1 MRFIWIV
8 TLLALFGSWANACES
23 GPGAATKPASTAN
36 LAPLNINVADATAL
50 QGLRGIG
57 AVKAQAIVDHRQA
70 HGAFAS
76 VDELLEVKGI
86 GKALLQR
93 NRDRLSVD

>member
-8 TLLALFGSWANACES
+8 TLLALFGPWVNACEP
-23 GPGAATKPASTAN
+23 GTGAATKPAPTAS
-36 LAPLNINVADATAL
+36 LAPLNINVADVTAL

-57 AVKAQAIVDHRQA
+57 AVKAQAIIDHRQT
-70 HGAFAS
+70 HGAFAL

-93 NRDRLSVD
+93 NRERLSVD

>member
-1 MRFIWIV
+1 M
-8 TLLALFGSWANACES
+8 
-23 GPGAATKPASTAN
+23 PASPARGCN
-36 LAPLNINVADATAL
+36 QAASDGQLAPLNINVADATAL

>member
-1 MRFIWIV
+1 MRFVWIV
-8 TLLALFGSWANACES
+8 TLLALFGPWANACES
-23 GPGAATKPASTAN
+23 ATGAANKPAASAS
-36 LAPLNINVADATAL
+36 LAPLNINVADVTAL
-50 QGLRGIG
+50 QRLRGIG

-93 NRDRLSVD
+93 NRELLSVD

>member
-1 MRFIWIV
+1 MRFVWIFV
-8 TLLALFGSWANACES
+8 LLAVLCPWASACEPTS
-23 GPGAATKPASTAN
+23 SLAAKPAASLDQT
-36 LAPLNINVADATAL
+36 PLNINVADVTAL
-50 QGLRGIG
+50 QRLRGIG
-57 AVKAQAIVDHRQA
+57 AVKAQAIVDHRQT

-93 NRDRLSVD
+93 NRALLTVD

>member
-8 TLLALFGSWANACES
+8 TLLALLSPWASACES
-23 GPGAATKPASTAN
+23 AAATPSKPAFNAN
-36 LAPLNINVADATAL
+36 QAPLNINVADAIAL
-50 QGLRGIG
+50 QRLRGIG
-57 AVKAQAIVDHRQA
+57 AVKAQAIIDHRQA
-70 HGAFAS
+70 HGAFTS

-93 NRDRLSVD
+93 NRELLSVD

>member
-1 MRFIWIV
+1 MRFVWIV
-8 TLLALFGSWANACES
+8 TLLALFGSLANACES
-23 GPGAATKPASTAN
+23 GPGAATKPASTAS

>member
-1 MRFIWIV
+1 M
-8 TLLALFGSWANACES
+8 LLALFGPWANACEP
-23 GPGAATKPASTAN
+23 GTGAAPKPAAN
-36 LAPLNINVADATAL
+36 ASLAPLNINVADVTAL
-50 QGLRGIG
+50 QRLRGIG

-93 NRDRLSVD
+93 NRELLSVD

>member
-1 MRFIWIV
+1 MK
-8 TLLALFGSWANACES
+8 LLWTVMLLMVLSPWALGCETVAS
-23 GPGAATKPASTAN
+23 AATQKATST
-36 LAPLNINVADATAL
+36 LQAPLNINVADVVAL
-50 QGLRGIG
+50 QRLQGIG

-93 NRDRLSVD
+93 NRELLSVD

>member
-8 TLLALFGSWANACES
+8 TLLALLGSWANACES
-23 GPGAATKPASTAN
+23 GTGAATKPASSAS
-36 LAPLNINVADATAL
+36 LAPLNINVADVTAL
-50 QGLRGIG
+50 QRLRGIG

-93 NRDRLSVD
+93 NRDLLSVD

>member
-8 TLLALFGSWANACES
+8 TLLALFGPWANACETGTGS
-23 GPGAATKPASTAN
+23 ATKPASSVS
-36 LAPLNINVADATAL
+36 LAPLNINVADVTAL
-50 QGLRGIG
+50 QRLRGIG

-93 NRDRLSVD
+93 NRDLLSVD